1 MRAYNSGLL
10 FPLLAVSLLG
20 CDAMHP
26 RPSNVPSTAVWVD
39 HAFIDCSTGTP
50 SHANRCTVYKDD
62 TGEILADGLF
72 ILNLSHFAAAKCDLR
87 YIAFG
92 KRRIYLENAT
102 WLVEEAP
109 TDRDPSYRIVDEEL
123 KKLAS
128 SGGPET
134 PINCNRSDSLS
145 TVNAMGEC
153 AMKAFIESHP
163 FFVRYYQ
170 PMSHSFSYR
179 AFAANDSRHIYFVE
193 WYSDEFPFGERAG
206 SGFDGAHGL
215 VNSCPI
221 PVRLVKTTNGEL
233 TCANPVATYE
243 RLFPPILHGV
253 VQRPLR
259 N

>member
-1 MRAYNSGLL
+1 MRAYNSAFLC
-10 FPLLAVSLLG
+10 PLLALSLLG
-20 CDAMHP
+20 CDVMHA

-39 HAFIDCSTGTP
+39 HSFIDCSTGIPTK
-50 SHANRCTVYKDD
+50 ANRCTVYNDD

-72 ILNLSHFAAAKCDLR
+72 TLNSSHFAAAKSDLR

-102 WLVEEAP
+102 WLVEEVP
-109 TDRDPSYRIVDEEL
+109 TDRDPTYRIVDEEL

-128 SGGPET
+128 PDGPET
-134 PINCNRSDSLS
+134 PINCNKSDLLS
-145 TVNAMGEC
+145 TANAMTEC
-153 AMKAFIESHP
+153 TMQAFIESHP

-170 PMSHSFSYR
+170 PISHSFGYR
-179 AFAANDSRHIYFVE
+179 DFAANGSRHVYFVE

-206 SGFDGAHGL
+206 SAFDGGHGL

-221 PVRLVKTTNGEL
+221 PARLVKTNNGEL
-233 TCANPVATYE
+233 TCAIPVAAYK

-253 VQRPLR
+253 TQRPLR

>member
-1 MRAYNSGLL
+1 MRAYNSALL

-20 CDAMHP
+20 CDATHS
-26 RPSNVPSTAVWVD
+26 RPSSVPSTAVWVD

-50 SHANRCTVYKDD
+50 SNANRCTVYKDD

-72 ILNLSHFAAAKCDLR
+72 ILNSSHFAAAKSDLR

-109 TDRDPSYRIVDEEL
+109 TGRDPSYRIVDEEL

-134 PINCNRSDSLS
+134 PINCNKSDSLP
-145 TVNAMGEC
+145 TVDAMTEC
-153 AMKAFIESHP
+153 AMKAFIESRP

-170 PMSHSFSYR
+170 PIRHSFGYR

-193 WYSDEFPFGERAG
+193 WYNDEFPSGERAG

-215 VNSCPI
+215 VYSCPI
-221 PVRLVKTTNGEL
+221 PARLVKTNNGEL
-233 TCANPVATYE
+233 TCTNPVATYE

>member
-1 MRAYNSGLL
+1 MRAYNSALL
-10 FPLLAVSLLG
+10 LPLLAVLLLG

-39 HAFIDCSTGTP
+39 HAFINCSTLTP
-50 SHANRCTVYKDD
+50 SNANRCTVYTDD
-62 TGEILADGLF
+62 TGELLAEGLF
-72 ILNLSHFAAAKCDLR
+72 TLNSSHLAATKSDLR

-128 SGGPET
+128 AGGPET

-145 TVNAMGEC
+145 TVNAMTEC
-153 AMKAFIESHP
+153 AVKAFFESRP

-170 PMSHSFSYR
+170 PMSHSFGYR

-206 SGFDGAHGL
+206 SGFDGGHGL
-215 VNSCPI
+215 VTSCPV
-221 PVRLVKTTNGEL
+221 PARLVKTNKGEL
-233 TCANPVATYE
+233 TCAIAVAV
-243 RLFPPILHGV
+243 P
-253 VQRPLR
+253 
-259 N
+259 